1 MQPNAAIP
9 TFRLPPGISL
19 AQASPWHT
27 AEVTLESPALDVMTD
42 LTQVKAATIRPDATL
57 EQAEQTMIYQGVRM
71 LFVVSDMP
79 ELEGLITS
87 TDLRGER
94 QMRLVHARQLRFDE
108 MRVADVMTELGVARC
123 DRVRAHAQRHRR
135 QHDRHAQ
142 ARGPQPPA
150 GGAGGHVAAR
160 RCACA
165 ASSRA
170 RRSSASSAPSSTSP
184 RSRATS
190 PRSNARWSEPRPA
203 APPSVLGL
211 VEREAVE
218 RAVGSRRPTMP
229 RRSESARPRRSACR
243 RPCRPS
249 ARPAR

>member
-1 MQPNAAIP
+1 MHANAAIP

-27 AEVTLESPALDVMTD
+27 SEVTLESPALDVMTD

-108 MRVADVMTELGVARC
+108 MRVADVMTELGWLDAIEFGQMRSATVGNMIATLKRVGRNHLLVVQVATSSTPL
-123 DRVRAHAQRHRR
+123 RVR
-135 QHDRHAQ
+135 
-142 ARGPQPPA
+142 G
-150 GGAGGHVAAR
+150 VV
-160 RCACA
+160 
-165 ASSRA
+165 SRA
-170 RRSSASSAPSSTSP
+170 QIERQLGTVIDITEIAS
-184 RSRATS
+184 
-190 PRSNARWSEPRPA
+190 NFSE
-203 APPSVLGL
+203 
-211 VEREAVE
+211 VE
-218 RAVGSRRPTMP
+218 RALV
-229 RRSESARPRRSACR
+229 
-243 RPCRPS
+243 
-249 ARPAR
+249 